1 MMVGNCEMKNL
12 ADLRGG
18 RIELASRFNLYDP
31 EAVIK
36 ALRQKYQ
43 IEAFR

>member
-1 MMVGNCEMKNL
+1 VV
-12 ADLRGG
+12 AIW

-36 ALRQKYQ
+36 ALRQKNQ
-43 IEAFR
+43 IEAIG